1 MASNRQLPED
11 LTKDVYSNDFALK
24 FALPDTAAFA
34 STHEIVY
41 HPATDMDILRV
52 QIDEGIRLRIF
63 RKTDMNNAIATSH
76 NKLGENIHEL
86 VAKDLSSSQEYVI
99 VLVFSDEED
108 PTGLGTDQCTEVMMQ
123 VRIASSKDR
132 AEGCLTGSLTEITR
146 DLPTD
151 IRMLPNTGLSSSTN
165 TL

>member
-1 MASNRQLPED
+1 MCLAASNFC
-11 LTKDVYSNDFALK
+11 YSSCSNNIGNFGDGGNCHVAASSAASNSKPSPAAL
-24 FALPDTAAFA
+24 FFCDSINIADA
-34 STHEIVY
+34 
-41 HPATDMDILRV
+41 R
-52 QIDEGIRLRIF
+52 GN
-63 RKTDMNNAIATSH
+63 MNNAIATSH